1 MSKVTATLEYK
12 KFTFELFIRDE
23 SRGNITVTQTN
34 FKNAES
40 KLMQHYG
47 GKAEMKKAQVRFNLV
62 SESEI
67 IVKHGDFLTYSGKPS
82 INHSWSKDITTDFT
96 IGNRYQVMKAGASL
110 YVVSD
115 SGAQTKINPIVFNP

>member
-23 SRGNITVTQTN
+23 SRDNITVTQTN
-34 FKNAES
+34 LKNAES

-67 IVKHGDFLTYSGKPS
+67 IVKHGDFLTYNGKPS
-82 INHSWSKDITTDFT
+82 TNHSWSKDITTDFT